1 MKKNTGK
8 LKLLFETIKIIWIA
22 VALAVIAGII
32 VTKDISIF
40 MIFWIPAFITMISL
54 FILGLKI
61 LLDD

>member
-8 LKLLFETIKIIWIA
+8 LNLLFETIKIIWIA

-32 VTKDISIF
+32 VTKDTSIF